1 MDDYNL
7 GNILKILCSHRRNSR
22 RIPRAWP
29 GCCCGWSDGGCRGRG
44 THRAATWADCCA
56 WAWDRRWQCWSF
68 LWESSSRRRCETD
81 PCTRILCPIRISSGC
96 RNRARF
102 RCETGTVAIFV
113 QRLYPS
119 SHSLS
124 KSVSIIRSPSS
135 FLSFPSYPTFLFF
148 PLLRFSKFFL
158 PRMLPFF
165 LSLVRF
171 HFRKEGF
178 FVRFF
183 LPLPLLL
190 RFLLALPFLLLRPL
204 RSCTCSLLLS
214 LCSSHIHCSLFRGA
228 PVHRVWKN
236 IFFISFFI
244 LVIIIFIYIR
254 FN

>member
-7 GNILKILCSHRRNSR
+7 GNILKILYSHRRNSR

-171 HFRKEGF
+171 HFERKDF
-178 FVRFF
+178 SFDSFF
-183 LPLPLLL
+183 LFLFFFGSFSLFLSCCFALSVPVPAACYLASALLISIV
-190 RFLLALPFLLLRPL
+190 RSSAVHRYTESGKIFFLFLFLFLLL
-204 RSCTCSLLLS
+204 S
-214 LCSSHIHCSLFRGA
+214 SLFT
-228 PVHRVWKN
+228 
-236 IFFISFFI
+236 
-244 LVIIIFIYIR
+244 
-254 FN
+254 